1 MSKFSIKNKLI
12 EKQLK
17 QLNKK
22 EEKLILEKEPGII
35 KNKLD
40 QKGHQFISSFLNK
53 ITAPK
58 DIRMTVD
65 VDPLDIL

>member
-1 MSKFSIKNKLI
+1 MSKFSSKNKLI

-35 KNKLD
+35 KNKLEVFRCD
-40 QKGHQFISSFLNK
+40 SIIRNK
-53 ITAPK
+53 I
-58 DIRMTVD
+58 IYVSQRMQHARY
-65 VDPLDIL
+65 